1 MLRRLLQLSLR
12 VNYPAAGLFVLL
24 LFLWFCVVFSWSNRW
39 VMDTARFHVAAGAE
53 LSDQQIIDARWPYR
67 LIQPQWLSE
76 GDADLLLIRWSGME
90 LLARL
95 GVCVLITHLL
105 AFFTLQLVKRL
116 IHYLGQRSPA

>member
-1 MLRRLLQLSLR
+1 
-12 VNYPAAGLFVLL
+12 
-24 LFLWFCVVFSWSNRW
+24 
-39 VMDTARFHVAAGAE
+39 MDTARFHVAAGAE